1 MKRNQ
6 DPDGNFERRLLDE
19 LKAVVAKR
27 GAEQATAAESATTP
41 SAWRRAPRLALGAA
55 VVLAAAV
62 AVLVFSSGG
71 GNPPQ
76 AFAVESQ
83 QGGGVTIKIYS
94 LEEDTAGLEG
104 ALERAGIPAQV
115 NWLPAGMTCRERH
128 LTPST
133 AKTSMGG
140 RTGGFE
146 MGGRGPAL
154 TIGIMSPQQYREQW
168 RAYKRGDLPPDKARE
183 SIPNISLD
191 PESFRPGQVVVIS
204 GAAIPFGGDPEGG
217 FQAQFQVV
225 KGPVE
230 PCEPV
235 PEAASSIGAIGI
247 PQGTEGASPLTPPQP
262 GQFLYKKTKVV
273 QLQGWEP
280 DGPGTGSRTKPRYF
294 TANLLGP
301 EGNRRPALVPTTK
314 EVWTAPD
321 GTTRVREALGRIKF
335 LARVD
340 QSRWEEA
347 GSPPPFEYDP
357 DEHHVGRDS
366 SGRLVKE
373 FPSHDWRGRHAFA
386 NITKLSRLPT
396 EPEALRLAIENRP
409 AGSSPVDPSPAGSHR
424 GGVTAER
431 LMEILSEPIT
441 TRALRAAA
449 LGALAEMP
457 GIRTEHGVTDVAGR
471 RGDALAWVRER
482 GFGRELIFD
491 PDTSQ
496 VLAQAEAIF
505 GPSATEE
512 YGGVPAGTPFRE
524 TAYLESGI
532 VGSRQS
538 NDRSR

>member
-1 MKRNQ
+1 VKSKQ
-6 DPDGNFERRLLDE
+6 GPDNDFERRLLEE
-19 LKAVVAKR
+19 LKVVVAER
-27 GAEQATAAESATTP
+27 GAERATESATIRSP
-41 SAWRRAPRLALGAA
+41 WRRAPRLALGAVA
-55 VVLAAAV
+55 VLAAAV

-71 GNPPQ
+71 RNAPQ
-76 AFAVESQ
+76 AFAVEPQ

-94 LEEDTAGLEG
+94 LEDAAGLER

-115 NWLPAGMTCRERH
+115 TWLPAGVTCRERH

-154 TIGIMSPQQYREQW
+154 TIGIMSPEQYREQW
-168 RAYKRGDLPPDKARE
+168 RAYKRGDLSADKARE
-183 SIPNISLD
+183 TIPNISLD
-191 PESFRPGQVVVIS
+191 PESFRADQVVVIS
-204 GAAIPFGGDPEGG
+204 GSANPFSGDPEGG

-230 PCEPV
+230 PCKPV
-235 PEAASSIGAIGI
+235 PEPASSIGAIGI
-247 PQGTEGASPLTPPQP
+247 PQGTEGGGASALTPPQP
-262 GQFLYKKTKVV
+262 GQLLYRKTKVA

-280 DGPGTGSRTKPRYF
+280 DGPGTGSRAKPRHF

-301 EGNRRPALVPTTK
+301 EGNALPALVPTTK

-321 GTTRVREALGRIKF
+321 GTTRVREALGQIEF
-335 LARVD
+335 LSSVNQR
-340 QSRWEEA
+340 RWEDA

-357 DEHHVGRDS
+357 GEHHVGRDS
-366 SGRLVKE
+366 SGRPVKE

-386 NITKLSRLPT
+386 NVTKLSRLPT

-409 AGSSPVDPSPAGSHR
+409 SGSSPVDPSPASSHR

-431 LMEILSEPIT
+431 LMEILTEPIT

-449 LGALAEMP
+449 LGALAEIP
-457 GIRTEHGVTDVAGR
+457 GIKTEHGVTDVAGR
-471 RGDALAWVRER
+471 RGDALTWVRER

-491 PDTSQ
+491 PATSE

-524 TAYLESGI
+524 AAYLHAGI